1 MSDFGCWGLGLSS
14 GGLGFG
20 VWGFWSL
27 CQSLFLLH
35 GTHAATPNPKPFI
48 KQMPKIVRRVPR
60 WHAWYSNH
68 HSSRSDHSIDLQR
81 WEQPPPGTNKLIR
94 WTAAS
99 FWGLSPVKVNAR
111 SREPSIWSNREGWW
125 QGTTSKT
132 ACPCTHPAA
141 SPLARLG
148 PALGTGRGGGADKRV
163 QLPAPM
169 ERDPGSSCPGSW
181 LVPPAGPD
189 ETSGHSPDATQQGR
203 AQEPHRA
210 WVYPSEEIQ
219 GLGLRVEG

>member
-1 MSDFGCWGLGLSS
+1 VSDFGCWGLGLSS

-148 PALGTGRGGGADKRV
+148 PALGTGRRGGANNRG
-163 QLPAPM
+163 QLPAGPWSGARAHHTRAHGGFPPLARSSLRGILQTPHNRAGHRSHT
-169 ERDPGSSCPGSW
+169 ERGC
-181 LVPPAGPD
+181 
-189 ETSGHSPDATQQGR
+189 T
-203 AQEPHRA
+203 
-210 WVYPSEEIQ
+210 
-219 GLGLRVEG
+219 